1 MDFYSPV
8 FKKSYDSSYTIEVNI
23 ERISIFI
30 FDVIGIS
37 RINYCLVGN

>member
-1 MDFYSPV
+1 MDFYLPV
-8 FKKSYDSSYTIEVNI
+8 FEKSYDSSYTIKVNI

-30 FDVIGIS
+30 FDVIGIW